1 MKSIITIGIFLI
13 TSIFF
18 TTASAQ
24 DFAIK
29 QLTDSPRHHEWVE
42 VKYGER
48 TVHNF
53 VVFPQKSTN
62 SQVVI
67 VIHENRGL
75 TDWVRSFADQLAAE
89 GYIVIAPDF
98 LSEFS
103 PEYRKTSDFASEDE
117 SRNALG
123 QLKQEVITADLDA
136 VFEYAKTIPSGNGQI
151 SVAGFC
157 WGGSQTFRYATHNP
171 NIKKAFVFYG
181 SAPLNSDDLLKITA
195 PVYGFYGGNDQRV
208 NATIPNTEK
217 ILKEAGITYDYVIYP
232 GAGHAFQRLGDAPNS
247 SPENKAARD
256 AALVRLTALLGE

>member
-1 MKSIITIGIFLI
+1 MKKLILVILGIMTFCAI
-13 TSIFF
+13 N
-18 TTASAQ
+18 AQ

-42 VKYGER
+42 VKYGDR

-53 VVFPQKSTN
+53 VVYPQKSTKT
-62 SQVVI
+62 QVVI

-89 GYIVIAPDF
+89 GYLVIAPDF

-103 PEYRKTSDFASEDE
+103 DEFKKTSDFANEDA

-123 QLKQEVITADLDA
+123 QLKPEVITADLDA
-136 VFEYAKTIPSGNGQI
+136 VFNYAKAIPAGNGQI

-171 NIKKAFVFYG
+171 NIKNAFVFYG
-181 SAPLNSDDLLKITA
+181 TAPNNADALAKIKA

-208 NATIPNTEK
+208 NATIDNTEK
-217 ILKEAGITYDYVIYP
+217 ILKEAGVTYDYVIYP
-232 GAGHAFQRLGDAPNS
+232 GAGHAFQRLGDDPNS

-256 AALVRLTALLGE
+256 AALQRLVALLGE